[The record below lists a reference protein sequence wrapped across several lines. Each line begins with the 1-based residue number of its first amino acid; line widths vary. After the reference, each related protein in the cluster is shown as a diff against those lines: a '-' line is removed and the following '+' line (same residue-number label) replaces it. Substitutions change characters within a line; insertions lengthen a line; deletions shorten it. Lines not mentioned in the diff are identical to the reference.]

1 MNGLLLVDKP
11 AGPTS
16 HDVVAQVRRALGT
29 RAVGHAGTLD
39 PFATG
44 LLVVLVGRATRLA
57 RYLAVLPKVYR
68 ATAVLGARTDTDD
81 ATGEVLAGNRGP
93 LPASREVVAAVLE
106 SLVGARLQRPPA
118 YSAKKVA
125 GVRSY
130 RLARRGAA
138 IDLAPVEVVVHEADL
153 LEWKPPALTF
163 RVSVGSGTY
172 VRALARD
179 LGETLGCGAHLSALR
194 REAIGAMRVEEAVAL
209 DDITAA
215 ALGPMTRAVAHLPLV
230 PLDPDAVRAVGH
242 GRAVPSPGSLEGSVA
257 LVADGE
263 LLAVGRADGDWLRPE
278 VVLGP

>member
-1 MNGLLLVDKP
+1 M
-11 AGPTS
+11 AR
-16 HDVVAQVRRALGT
+16 VRRALGT

-57 RYLAVLPKVYR
+57 RYLAALPKVYH
-68 ATAVLGARTDTDD
+68 ATAVLGVRTDTDD
-81 ATGEVLAGNRGP
+81 ATGAVLPREPAP
-93 LPASREVVAAVLE
+93 LPASREVVATAVE
-106 SLVGARLQRPPA
+106 GLVGARAQRPPA

-138 IDLAPVEVVVHEADL
+138 IDLAPVEVVVYEAEL
-153 LEWKPPALTF
+153 LEWRPPALTF

-194 REAIGAMRVEEAVAL
+194 REAIGAMRVEDAVAL
-209 DDITAA
+209 GDVEAA
-215 ALGPMTRAVAHLPLV
+215 ALGPMRRAVAHLPVV
-230 PLDPDAVRAVGH
+230 PLDPDAARAVGH
-242 GRAVPSPGSLEGSVA
+242 GRAVPSPGGLQGSVA

-263 LLAVGRADGDWLRPE
+263 LLAVARVDQDRLRPE